1 MLFLFLL
8 FSFPFTFIEA
18 NRPFFNLTTTPLN
31 NNRPSSIV
39 LPIRGTLG
47 RYNVSLNIGDTPKSF
62 ELEFDTAGD
71 LSWIECDAPC
81 VNCKTPIDKRYKP
94 HKNIVACADPLC
106 APVPKP
112 RNFKCVKPN
121 DPCNYFVKYA
131 DKDSTSGVIVQDNIN
146 LKFTNNVVKKTSI
159 VFGCGYDQTYD
170 ADFSSGILGLEANRP
185 FFNLTTTPLN
195 NNRPS
200 SIVLPIRGTLG
211 HYNVSL
217 NIGDTQKSFELDF
230 DTGSYLTWIECEA
243 PCVNCKMPIDKRY
256 KPHKNIVSCADPL
269 CAPVQPPN
277 FKCVKPN
284 DQCDYFIQYA
294 DKDSSVGVLVQDNIN
309 LKFTNNVVK
318 KTSMVFGCGYDQMF
332 KTEYASGILGLGN
345 GKSSILSQLHNLGLI
360 ANVMGHCLR
369 EKEGF
374 IFLGDKF
381 NSAPGIVWAKMLRS
395 SLEYPYTIGPANI
408 LFNEKPT
415 SITGLELIFDTGST
429 YTYLDDK
436 VYQAV
441 LDLVTNDLPKTLTKT
456 TRDESLPI
464 CWKGPQLFK
473 SLGDVRNFFK
483 PLALI
488 FTSSKNVQLQLPPE
502 SYLIVNKEGNVC
514 LGILKSSENGLRN
527 FNVIGDI
534 SFQDKLIVY
543 DNEKKRIG
551 WVAGKCG

>member
-1 MLFLFLL
+1 MDLKNRAFTLAMLFLFLL

-170 ADFSSGILGLEANRP
+170 ADFSSGILGL
-185 FFNLTTTPLN
+185 
-195 NNRPS
+195 
-200 SIVLPIRGTLG
+200 
-211 HYNVSL
+211 
-217 NIGDTQKSFELDF
+217 
-230 DTGSYLTWIECEA
+230 
-243 PCVNCKMPIDKRY
+243 
-256 KPHKNIVSCADPL
+256 
-269 CAPVQPPN
+269 
-277 FKCVKPN
+277 
-284 DQCDYFIQYA
+284 
-294 DKDSSVGVLVQDNIN
+294 
-309 LKFTNNVVK
+309 
-318 KTSMVFGCGYDQMF
+318 
-332 KTEYASGILGLGN
+332 GN

-360 ANVMGHCLR
+360 ANVVGHCLR

-374 IFLGDKF
+374 IFLGDEF
-381 NSAPGIVWAKMLRS
+381 NSAPGIVWAPMLPS
-395 SLEYPYTIGPANI
+395 SQSLYTIGPANI

-415 SITGLELIFDTGST
+415 SVTGLELIFDTGST
-429 YTYLDDK
+429 YTYLNDK
-436 VYQAV
+436 FYQPV
-441 LDLVTNDLPKTLTKT
+441 FDLVTNGLPKTWTEIV
-456 TRDESLPI
+456 RDESLPI
-464 CWKGPQLFK
+464 CWKGPKPFRTI
-473 SLGDVRNFFK
+473 GYVRFYFK
-483 PLALI
+483 PLALT
-488 FTSSKNVQLQLPPE
+488 FTSSKNVQFELPPE
-502 SYLIVNKEGNVC
+502 SYLSISEGKVC
-514 LGILKSSENGLRN
+514 LGILKSSANNLRQLN
-527 FNVIGDI
+527 IIGDI
-534 SFQDKLIVY
+534 FFLDKLVVY

-551 WVAGKCG
+551 WVSRKCA